1 VKLLGHTVSTL
12 LLAAS
17 TLCFAAAPEA
27 PALPRLQVD
36 TTMPA
41 SSGETIAVRAGG
53 DFQAALER
61 AKPGD
66 IIELE
71 AGAQFTG
78 PFTLPKK
85 QGDAWIVVRSSAH
98 LRLPTVG
105 TRVSP
110 AHASAMPVLVAE
122 DSFVIGSANGAHH
135 YRFIGIEIRPQPGEF
150 IYNLV
155 ELGNGNELVPD
166 LPHHIIFERS
176 YLHGDPKAGSRR
188 GIAMNGAHMA
198 VLDSWFSEFKEQGT
212 DSQAIAGWSG
222 PGPFLIRN
230 NHLEAAGENIMFGG
244 GGRPA
249 IDNLIPSDIE
259 VRGNHLVKSLSWK
272 QDEPTFEGTQWTV
285 KNLFELKNAQ
295 RVLVDGNVLEN
306 NWPQAQNGLSILFTV
321 RNEDGAIPWATVADV
336 TFTNNLV
343 TGVAGGFNIL
353 GRDDNGKP
361 SGLTERV
368 VIRNNLFRDMGGKW
382 GNAPLFQLL
391 QGISDLAIEHNTAVN
406 GATIIMSEGEPHTDV
421 SFSNNI
427 VKHNEYGIIGSGT
440 GVGNSTLERMFPEV
454 ILQDNVIVGGEMR
467 NYPEGNSFPVSETD
481 VGFLDKAAGDF
492 RLDPARSVRRGETTT
507 GVDLPA
513 LCAALAPSERGTFC
527 AFDATAAR

>member
-1 VKLLGHTVSTL
+1 VTLLRRALPIL

-17 TLCFAAAPEA
+17 TLCCAAAPEA
-27 PALPRLQVD
+27 PKLPEQQVD
-36 TTMPA
+36 TTLPA
-41 SSGETIAVRAGG
+41 SSGETIAVRDGG
-53 DFQAALER
+53 KFQEALDR
-61 AKPGD
+61 AQPGD

-85 QGDAWIVVRSSAH
+85 EGDGWVLIRSSAH
-98 LRLPTVG
+98 LRLPAVG
-105 TRVSP
+105 TRVTP
-110 AHASAMPVLVAE
+110 VHASAMPLLVAA
-122 DSFVIGSANGAHH
+122 DSFVIATAPGAHH
-135 YRFIGIEIRPQPGEF
+135 YRFIGIEVRPQPGEF

-155 ELGNGNELVPD
+155 ELGDGTQVEAA

-176 YLHGDPKAGSRR
+176 YLHGDPQAGSRR
-188 GIAMNGAHMA
+188 GIALNGAHIA
-198 VLDSWFSEFKEQGT
+198 VLDSWLSDFKEQGA
-212 DSQAIAGWSG
+212 DSQAIAGWGG

-230 NHLEAAGENIMFGG
+230 NHLEAAGENLMFG

-249 IDNLIPSDIE
+249 IEGLIPSDIE
-259 VRGNHLVKSLSWK
+259 VRGNHLVKSLAWK
-272 QDEPTFEGTQWTV
+272 DGEPNFEGTQWTV
-285 KNLFELKNAQ
+285 KNLFELKNAR
-295 RVLVDGNVLEN
+295 RVLVDGNVFEH
-306 NWPQAQNGLSILFTV
+306 NWPQAQNGLSILFTT
-321 RNEDGAIPWATVADV
+321 RNEGGAMPWATVADV

-368 VIRNNLFRDMGGKW
+368 AIRNNLFRDMGGKW

-391 QGISDLAIEHNTAVN
+391 QGIADLAIERNTALN
-406 GATIIMSEGEPHTDV
+406 GDRIIMSEGEPHRDV
-421 SFSNNI
+421 SFSGNI

-440 GVGNSTLERMFPEV
+440 GVGNGTLTRSFPGI
-454 ILQDNVIVGGEMR
+454 ILRDNVIVGGEMR
-467 NYPEGNSFPVSETD
+467 NYPEGNYFPVSETD
-481 VGFLDKAAGDF
+481 VGFIDKAAGDF
-492 RLDPARSVRRGETTT
+492 RLDPARSLRRGETNAT

-513 LCAALAPSERGTFC
+513 LCAALAPTERGTFC